1 MKETVLDVLMY
12 LIDVMVDEEEEY
24 EPDRYS
30 LREELQC
37 AGFGEWE
44 IERALEWLD
53 GLNSVGIDDVT
64 PEPRPESMRIY
75 DGFEQD
81 RLNASCRGYLLHLE
95 QVGILSQAQRELVID
110 RLLALHTDEID
121 CDHVKWVVMMV
132 LFSQPGQ
139 EQAYMQMEDL
149 VFTDNTGWLH

>member
-12 LIDVMVDEEEEY
+12 LIDVMVDGEEEY
-24 EPDRYS
+24 EPDRYA

-44 IERALEWLD
+44 IDRALDWLD

-64 PEPRPESMRIY
+64 HASMHESIRVY

-81 RLNASCRGYLLHLE
+81 RLDTSCRGYLLHLE
-95 QVGILSQAQRELVID
+95 QMGILSQAQRELVID
-110 RLLALHTDEID
+110 RLLALHSDEIESD
-121 CDHVKWVVMMV
+121 QVKWVVMMV

-139 EQAYMQMEDL
+139 EQAYAQMEDM
-149 VFTDNTGWLH
+149 VFTDSSGWLH

>member
-12 LIDVMVDEEEEY
+12 LIDVMVDGEEECESDQY
-24 EPDRYS
+24 T

-44 IERALEWLD
+44 IDRALDWLD
-53 GLNSVGIDDVT
+53 GLNSV
-64 PEPRPESMRIY
+64 RPEDLAPESRQESIRIY
-75 DGFEQD
+75 DSFEQD

-110 RLLALHTDEID
+110 RLLALHADEID
-121 CDHVKWVVMMV
+121 SEQVKWVVMMV
-132 LFSQPGQ
+132 LFSQSVQ
-139 EQAYMQMEDL
+139 EPAFTQIENL
-149 VFTDNTGWLH
+149 VLTENPGWLH